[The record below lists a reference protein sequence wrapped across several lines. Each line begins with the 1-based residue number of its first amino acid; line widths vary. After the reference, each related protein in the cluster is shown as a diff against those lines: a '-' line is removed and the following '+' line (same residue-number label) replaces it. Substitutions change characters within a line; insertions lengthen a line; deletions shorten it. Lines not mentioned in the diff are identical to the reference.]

1 MVGKKHLEINKKTT
15 HTNKLN
21 KINNV
26 LASQAPNEFWL

>member
-1 MVGKKHLEINKKTT
+1 MVGKMHLEINKKTT

-21 KINNV
+21 KINV